1 METVILLMH
10 CFINQYTCTFL
21 QNEGFIRIAFV
32 EFVSRLLSGWEEGG
46 GYSGST
52 HTQTRATQQLQR
64 VSKKVFYRICNVI
77 ST

>member
-1 METVILLMH
+1 METAILLMH
-10 CFINQYTCTFL
+10 YFINQYTCTFL